1 MPPLLIE
8 RNLSFF
14 LSQYEIQHEK
24 NAENAKRPIQTLP
37 LFSTKFHDD
46 KGKNTKTDSIGN
58 RVAEYH
64 CYHGDE
70 SWKCFADVIEIDFL
84 DRINH
89 QNANHHQCAAGCCTW
104 NQQEYGR
111 EE

>member
-1 MPPLLIE
+1 MPPFSLKGIYL
-8 RNLSFF
+8 FF

-46 KGKNTKTDSIGN
+46 KSKNTKTDSIGN

-84 DRINH
+84 D
-89 QNANHHQCAAGCCTW
+89 
-104 NQQEYGR
+104 
-111 EE
+111 